1 MASWETNN
9 FNGENRKSEE
19 QSDYTVQARLH
30 LQIGVGIFYIS
41 ATCYK
46 DVAGGEETSTAEG
59 VGRST

>member
-19 QSDYTVQARLH
+19 QSDYTVQAPSQ
-30 LQIGVGIFYIS
+30 LQIGVFIS